1 MREVPGSIPGTP
13 LTIFDAIPYV
23 IWSLFR
29 SFVISEVVNYV
40 VRSVKAL
47 VNLARWIIIFE
58 SLINQCRGRQ
68 ALSVNA

>member
-13 LTIFDAIPYV
+13 HTIFDAIPYV

-29 SFVISEVVNYV
+29 SFIISEVVNYV
-40 VRSVKAL
+40 VRKIKAL
-47 VNLARWIIIFE
+47 AHLARWIIIFDR
-58 SLINQCRGRQ
+58 LINDCRGRQ